1 METAAVSNG
10 LVMRMRGAVREIAS
24 APGFGGL
31 LACSLVLGLA
41 SSFVLPFL
49 SLWGTQAVGMKPLT
63 FALFMTS
70 NAVCA
75 MAASTFL
82 ARLSDT
88 RWSRRTVLLIG
99 GSGGTLGYLGYAF
112 VMQPAL
118 LMLIGATL
126 VSVSAISFSQIF
138 AHARDEL
145 ARSERGNA
153 AFALGV
159 LRASFSLAWT
169 VGPALGALVLSH
181 FGYRGSFLTASGLLL
196 AYLSLVFGLV
206 PARPR
211 DTPAAASAVQREP
224 LGRLLTRPFLL
235 GQFVSFVLIFCAISM
250 NLMNL
255 PLLITQELG
264 GGAPQV
270 GTAFAVA
277 PVFEIPFMLWLGRL
291 SSSARQALMIRVGV
305 LVGVAYFLALGFA
318 RGPVDVYPAQ
328 VLNAFTIAVTMSL
341 AIPYFQDLLPGQT
354 GLATSLYSS
363 SWSLGSLMGYLSFGL
378 LVEQLGHRG
387 LTQLCAGLA
396 VGSLLVLV
404 SSRRPVPVT
413 EPALAA
419 ELSARS

>member
-1 METAAVSNG
+1 MEGETVSNG
-10 LVMRMRGAVREIAS
+10 LVMRVRGAAREIAGAS
-24 APGFGGL
+24 GFGGL

-70 NAVCA
+70 NAICA
-75 MAASTFL
+75 MGASTLL

-112 VMQPAL
+112 VRQPPL
-118 LMLIGATL
+118 LMLIGGL
-126 VSVSAISFSQIF
+126 LLSVSSISFSQIF
-138 AHARDEL
+138 AHAREEL

-153 AFALGV
+153 SFALGV

-169 VGPALGALVLSH
+169 VGPALGALVVAR
-181 FGYRGSFLTASGLLL
+181 FGYRGSFLAASGLLL
-196 AYLSLVFGLV
+196 AYLSLVVTLV

-211 DTPAAASAVQREP
+211 LEPVAAQAVNREP
-224 LGRLLTRPFLL
+224 LSRLLTRPFLL
-235 GQFVSFVLIFCAISM
+235 AQFGSFVLVFCAISM

-255 PLLITQELG
+255 PLLITKELG
-264 GGAPQV
+264 GAEPQV

-291 SSSARQALMIRVGV
+291 STSARQAFMIRVGV
-305 LVGVAYFLALGFA
+305 LVGIVYFLALGFA
-318 RGPVDVYPAQ
+318 RAPIDVYPAQ

-363 SWSLGSLMGYLSFGL
+363 SWSLGSLMGYLCFGL

-387 LTQLCAGLA
+387 LTQLCAGLGA
-396 VGSLLVLV
+396 VSLLVLV
-404 SSRRPVPVT
+404 SSRRPVPIR
-413 EPALAA
+413 EPALAP
-419 ELSARS
+419 EVSARS